1 MNDLKMNSSAYRIT
15 VVDALRG
22 LAIMSILLLHNIEH
36 FDYYYL
42 PENLPSWMKTLDK
55 HVWDIMFALFS
66 GKAYAIFAVLFGF
79 TFFVMDRKQQNQG
92 NPFVGRFMWRMLLL
106 LGFGLFNSMFYSGD
120 VLAIYATLGF
130 SLVLVSRLKNTS
142 LLIIAFFLLL
152 QPFEIGRF
160 IYMKLNP
167 LYDPG
172 DPLSWQYFGQ
182 ASAYLSSNSF
192 LDLAWGNMT
201 NGRWA
206 CILWS
211 WENGRFFQIP
221 ALFMIGMVLGR
232 TRKFELNTTNRKFW
246 LKILVISSIIG
257 VVFIFGTKSMPDLI
271 KSNILLNQVN
281 LVVGIWNNFIFTFL
295 WISAFVL
302 LYSTKLIYK
311 LLSHLE
317 VFGKMSL
324 TNYVMQSMIGC
335 FVYNGCGLALYQYTG
350 ASLSL
355 LLGIALFVVQFTFC
369 KWWLK
374 KHKQGPLEKLW
385 HDLTWINSKKVSKG
399 DERIGLK
406 FIKD

>member
-1 MNDLKMNSSAYRIT
+1 MNELKMNSSVYRIT
-15 VVDALRG
+15 VVDAMRG
-22 LAIMSILLLHNIEH
+22 FAIMAIMLLHNIEH

-42 PENLPSWMKTLDK
+42 PDNLPSWMKTLDK
-55 HVWDIMFALFS
+55 HIWDTMFTLFS

-79 TFFVMDRKQQNQG
+79 TFFIMDNKQQNQG

-130 SLVLVSRLKNTS
+130 SLVLVSRLKNKS
-142 LLIIAFFLLL
+142 VLIIAFLLLL

-160 IYMKLNP
+160 IYMILNP
-167 LYDPG
+167 QYNPG
-172 DPLSWQYFGQ
+172 NPSSWQYFGQ
-182 ASAYLSSNSF
+182 ASAYLGSNSF
-192 LDLAWGNMT
+192 LDTAWGNVT

-232 TRKFELNTTNRKFW
+232 TRKFEINTANGKFW

-257 VVFIFGTKSMPDLI
+257 VLFIFGTKSMPDLI
-271 KSNILLNQVN
+271 KGDILLNQVN
-281 LVVGIWNNFIFTFL
+281 LVVKTWNNFIFTFV

-302 LYSTKLIYK
+302 LYSTKLIHK
-311 LLSHLE
+311 LLSRFE

-324 TNYVMQSMIGC
+324 TNYVMQSMMGC
-335 FVYNGCGLALYQYTG
+335 FVYNGWGLALYQYTG

-355 LLGIALFVVQFTFC
+355 LVGIVLFIVQFTFC

-374 KHKQGPLEKLW
+374 KQKQGPLEKLW
-385 HDLTWINSKKVSKG
+385 HDLTWIDIKKVRVTKVLS
-399 DERIGLK
+399 
-406 FIKD
+406 